1 MNRTR
6 NKTWWASTKERALFA
21 AAILVVLLPLDC
33 FASVKVEPSVVL
45 TQETIEIA
53 PEGFQFYEYELVA
66 GSELVFTLDLF
77 RWRREPLRLWL
88 VDTIN
93 SERFRA
99 GQPFDYIA
107 QGTGSVEQ
115 AGRISYLAPA
125 TGRYYMVLDNS
136 RSRRAKQLSV
146 YAYARMP
153 TLNDSEDRVQRLYR
167 SYYDELDSLFEM
179 GDIELEV
186 RRCGRVNAYAVGPK
200 IVICRELHETLS
212 DNAVPGVELFVF
224 LHEASHSLI
233 SRWGHQ
239 SINVNQIMV
248 DRLAATMFRMI
259 DDELALSIA
268 AWFSD
273 STSLPYGLSQQA
285 AYVMSDARARRI
297 ASWLIAEER
306 FDRKWSRRI
315 VVPRM
320 RTPAL
325 ESLLDDEFLS
335 ERSREYIYR
344 ELSGRETLGH
354 VTL

>member
-1 MNRTR
+1 
-6 NKTWWASTKERALFA
+6 
-21 AAILVVLLPLDC
+21 
-33 FASVKVEPSVVL
+33 
-45 TQETIEIA
+45 
-53 PEGFQFYEYELVA
+53 
-66 GSELVFTLDLF
+66 
-77 RWRREPLRLWL
+77 
-88 VDTIN
+88 
-93 SERFRA
+93 
-99 GQPFDYIA
+99 
-107 QGTGSVEQ
+107 
-115 AGRISYLAPA
+115 
-125 TGRYYMVLDNS
+125 
-136 RSRRAKQLSV
+136 
-146 YAYARMP
+146 
-153 TLNDSEDRVQRLYR
+153 
-167 SYYDELDSLFEM
+167 
-179 GDIELEV
+179 
-186 RRCGRVNAYAVGPK
+186 
-200 IVICRELHETLS
+200 
-212 DNAVPGVELFVF
+212 
-224 LHEASHSLI
+224 LI